1 MVIPMNKPLFLFVGK
16 SASGK
21 TTIADI
27 LEKNYGYKQVSSY
40 TTRLPR
46 YDGEIGHV
54 FVTDDEF
61 DNIAVEDIVAYTE
74 YNGYRYG
81 TTAEQL
87 DKCSVYVV
95 DVPGVETLL
104 QNYKSNRRISI
115 IYFDTTVFTRINR
128 MLDRGDSDVRIISRL
143 LEDEKSDWYKQLD
156 SLAWRYSHILN
167 RHVELHSVNA
177 NGNETSVLEM
187 ILFYMNRDQED

>member
-1 MVIPMNKPLFLFVGK
+1 MIKPLYLFVGK

-21 TTIADI
+21 TTIANI
-27 LEKNYGYKQVSSY
+27 LEKNYGHKQVASY
-40 TTRLPR
+40 TTRPPR

-54 FVTDDEF
+54 FITNDEF
-61 DNIAVEDIVAYTE
+61 NNIELENIVAYTE

-87 DKCSVYVV
+87 DNCSIYVV

-104 QNYKSNRRISI
+104 QNYKSYRPISI

-128 MLDRGDSDVRIISRL
+128 MIDRGDNDASIISRL
-143 LEDEKSDWYKQLD
+143 LEDEKSDWYNQLD
-156 SLAWRYSHILN
+156 SLVWRYSHIFGKN
-167 RHVELHSVNA
+167 VELHSINA
-177 NGNETSVLEM
+177 NGNETTVLEM
-187 ILFYMNRDQED
+187 VRYYMNRYQED